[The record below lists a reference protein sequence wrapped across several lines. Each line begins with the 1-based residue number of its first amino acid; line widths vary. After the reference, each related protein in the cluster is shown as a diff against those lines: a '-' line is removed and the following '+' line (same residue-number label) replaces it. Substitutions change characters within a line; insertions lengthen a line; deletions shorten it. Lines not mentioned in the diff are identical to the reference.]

1 MNSTIFLLFQKVF
14 SLTFIRKKRIN
25 FFDSSW
31 SIVSILL
38 IGFLFRSFIAF
49 WLLPGYDEG
58 YYYLYTKHLDWSFF
72 DHPLFVA
79 LTTGFGIWLTG
90 ITSPFTLRIGT
101 LILYTGSLFLLYLTS
116 VKLFSKT
123 AGKITLILASIIPIF
138 QLGFGIITL
147 PDSPLIFFW
156 SAALYCA
163 SDEFFT
169 KRNKTYLPSYRL
181 AILGILIGLA
191 CLSKYHGFVL
201 GLCLVGFCISS
212 KNHRQALTSPWTILG
227 FFLFII
233 TLFPLL
239 FWNYQHDWI
248 SLRFQLFDRF
258 LPVPN
263 APQTSYNIF
272 NALIVLMVNIGLLF
286 PTIGFPLWWVM
297 IKSLVLDG
305 CQLVSKKNIIK
316 VVDNKKL
323 FIYWISLPLTLGLI
337 VLGGKK
343 QILVTWPMPGYWGM
357 ILLLGFYGEKW
368 FNYSKRWVKRW
379 LLGSAIAINTVLLLL
394 LLHLNTGT
402 FFQSSQNSLF
412 KGFLNAEND
421 PTTELIDVEQF
432 RKKVSQSP
440 LLLNSLKQA
449 NFLFTNAYY
458 LAGLIDLALEPLH
471 DISVTCFSYDRRG
484 FDFWPDTDQWIG
496 KNALYITLK
505 RFHEMPE
512 LTNEFRAFFT
522 EIKEIGTIEIERG
535 GVVVNVFYFY
545 EANNLLK
552 PYVSTENSI
561 R

>member
-1 MNSTIFLLFQKVF
+1 MPLLHKKVTFLNHFP
-14 SLTFIRKKRIN
+14 SAFI
-25 FFDSSW
+25 
-31 SIVSILL
+31 ILL
-38 IGFLFRSFIAF
+38 IGLLFRSFIAF

-58 YYYLYTKHLDWSFF
+58 YYYLYTKHLDWSYF
-72 DHPLFVA
+72 DHPILVS
-79 LTTGFGIWLTG
+79 LTTGFGVWLTG
-90 ITSPFTLRIGT
+90 VVSPFTLRIGT
-101 LILYTGSLFLLYLTS
+101 LVLYTGSLFLLYLTS
-116 VKLFSKT
+116 AKLFTKT
-123 AGKITLILASIIPIF
+123 AAKITLILASIIPIF

-163 SDEFFT
+163 SNEFFS

-181 AILGILIGLA
+181 SILGILIGLA

-201 GLCLVGFCISS
+201 GLCLFCFCLTS
-212 KNHRQALTSPWTILG
+212 KEHRRALVSPWTVLG
-227 FFLFII
+227 FLLFIM

-258 LPVPN
+258 SPIPD
-263 APQTSYNIF
+263 APKTTYNIF
-272 NALIVLMVNIGLLF
+272 NALIVLLVNIALLF

-297 IKSLVLDG
+297 GKSFLTDSYQLLSQQENIKNFS
-305 CQLVSKKNIIK
+305 
-316 VVDNKKL
+316 NKKL

-337 VLGGKK
+337 VLGGKQ

-357 ILLLGFYGEKW
+357 ILLLGFYGEQW
-368 FNYSKRWVKRW
+368 LNYSKIWVKRW
-379 LLGSAIAINTVLLLL
+379 LIGTAIAINTILLLV

-402 FFQSSQNSLF
+402 FFTSNQYPLF
-412 KGFLNAEND
+412 KGFLNPETD

-432 RKKVSQSP
+432 RRKVNQSP
-440 LLLNSLKQA
+440 RLLNHLKQSI
-449 NFLFTNAYY
+449 FLFTNAYY

-471 DISVTCFSYDRRG
+471 DIPVTCFSYDRRG
-484 FDFWPDTDQWIG
+484 FYFWPDTDQWIG
-496 KNALYITLK
+496 ENALYITLK

-512 LTNEFRAFFT
+512 LTDEFRAFFQ

-545 EANNLLK
+545 EAKHLLK
-552 PYVSTENSI
+552 PYVATENSV

>member
-1 MNSTIFLLFQKVF
+1 MLSPIFPKKITLLNPSSSVF
-14 SLTFIRKKRIN
+14 L
-25 FFDSSW
+25 
-31 SIVSILL
+31 ILL
-38 IGFLFRSFIAF
+38 IGLLFRSFIAF

-58 YYYLYTKHLDWSFF
+58 YYYLYTKHLDWSYF
-72 DHPLFVA
+72 DHPVLVA
-79 LTTGFGIWLTG
+79 LTTGFGIWVTG

-101 LILYTGSLFLLYLTS
+101 LILYTGSLYLLYLTS

-138 QLGFGIITL
+138 QLAFGIITL

-163 SDEFFT
+163 TDEFFT
-169 KRNKTYLPSYRL
+169 RENKPYLPSYRL
-181 AILGILIGLA
+181 SILGVLIGLA

-201 GLCLVGFCISS
+201 GFCLVAFCLSS
-212 KNHRQALTSPWTILG
+212 KRYRHALISPWTILG

-263 APQTSYNIF
+263 APKTTYNIF
-272 NALIVLMVNIGLLF
+272 NAFIVLMVNIGLLF
-286 PTIGFPLWWVM
+286 PTIGFPLWWVTV
-297 IKSLVLDG
+297 KSLFLKNH
-305 CQLVSKKNIIK
+305 QLLSQ
-316 VVDNKKL
+316 KKL

-337 VLGGKK
+337 ILGGKE

-368 FNYSKRWVKRW
+368 LNYSKLWVKRW
-379 LLGSAIAINTVLLLL
+379 LLGTAIAINTILLLL
-394 LLHLNTGT
+394 LLHLKTGA
-402 FFQSSQNSLF
+402 FFQSHQYSFPQ
-412 KGFLNAEND
+412 GFLTPTTD
-421 PTTELIDVEQF
+421 PTTELIDVKQF
-432 RKKVSQSP
+432 RNKVTQSP
-440 LLLNSLKQA
+440 LLLNHLNKA

-458 LAGLIDLALEPLH
+458 LAGLIDLALEPLN
-471 DISVTCFSYDRRG
+471 DLPVTCFSYDRRG
-484 FDFWPDTDQWIG
+484 FDFWPDTEQWVG

-535 GVVVNVFYFY
+535 GVVVNVFHFY

-552 PYVSTENSI
+552 PYVSTEDSI